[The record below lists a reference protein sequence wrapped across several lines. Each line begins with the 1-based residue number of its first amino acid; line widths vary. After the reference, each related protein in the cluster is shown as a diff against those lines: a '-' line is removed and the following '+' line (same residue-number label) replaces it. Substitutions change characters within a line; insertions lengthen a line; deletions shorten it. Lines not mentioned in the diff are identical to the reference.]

1 MPYKHLLKTYGLSPR
16 KRFGQNFLVDK
27 NIANKIVTLAGLNQA
42 DIVIEIGPGL
52 GMLTERLIDTEAKV
66 VAIELDRKLVEVLQK
81 RFLGIKNL
89 EIINADALKLSY
101 RGLSQRYSKRLKVV
115 SNLPYNISTPI
126 LFKFLDERD
135 AFFSLLLMLQR
146 EVAERIVA
154 RPGTKDYGVLSV
166 FTQFYTDVKI
176 EFSVP
181 PSVFYPR
188 PKVYSSLV
196 RFNILDR
203 PKVDVKDPVLF
214 RQVVKAAFGRRRKTL
229 FNALKAIDLPTSIV
243 DNTLRGCGIDPKRR
257 GETLTLE
264 EFGRLA
270 NALTPLLSSP

>member
-1 MPYKHLLKTYGLSPR
+1 MQISTKHLLRTYGLSPR
-16 KRFGQNFLVDK
+16 KRFGQNFLLDR
-27 NIANKIVTLAGLNQA
+27 NIANKIVALAGLSQS

-52 GMLTERLIDTEAKV
+52 GILTERFVDTGAKV

-81 RFLGIKNL
+81 RFLGVKNL
-89 EIINADALKLSY
+89 EVINEDALQFSY

-115 SNLPYNISTPI
+115 SNLPYNTSTPI

-154 RPGTKDYGVLSV
+154 VPGTKDYGVLSV
-166 FTQFYTDVKI
+166 FMQLYTNVKI

-188 PKVYSSLV
+188 PEVYSSLV

-203 PKVDVKDPVLF
+203 PKVEVKDHTLYQ
-214 RQVVKAAFGRRRKTL
+214 QVVKAAFGRRRKTL
-229 FNALKAIDLPTSIV
+229 FNALKTLGLPSPFLDKV
-243 DNTLRGCGIDPKRR
+243 FKKSGIDPKRR

-264 EFGRLA
+264 EFGRLS
-270 NALTPLLSSP
+270 NAF

>member
-1 MPYKHLLKTYGLSPR
+1 MHLRAIKHLLKTYGLSPR
-16 KRFGQNFLVDK
+16 KRFGQNFLVDR
-27 NIANKIVTLAGLNQA
+27 NIANKIVTLAGLSQT
-42 DIVIEIGPGL
+42 DIVIEVGPGP
-52 GMLTERLIDTEAKV
+52 GMLTERLVDTGAKV

-101 RGLSQRYSKRLKVV
+101 RGLSQRYSKRLRVV

-166 FTQFYTDVKI
+166 LTQFYTDVKI
-176 EFSVP
+176 ELSVP

-203 PKVDVKDPVLF
+203 PKVDVKDPIRF
-214 RQVVKAAFGRRRKTL
+214 QQVVKAAFGRRRKTL
-229 FNALKAIDLPTSIV
+229 FNALKALALPLPLLDKV
-243 DNTLRGCGIDPKRR
+243 FKDGGIDPKRR
-257 GETLTLE
+257 GEALTLE
-264 EFGRLA
+264 EFGRLS
-270 NALTPLLSSP
+270 NAF